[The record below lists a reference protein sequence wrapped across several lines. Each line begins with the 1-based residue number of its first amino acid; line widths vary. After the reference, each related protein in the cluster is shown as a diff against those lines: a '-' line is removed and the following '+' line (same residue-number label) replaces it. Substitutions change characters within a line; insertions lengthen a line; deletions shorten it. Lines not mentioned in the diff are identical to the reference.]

1 MKTYL
6 ERASV
11 VRERI
16 NELAAKLKDGD
27 SFGSQGFIEKSKL
40 IESWMQQAGLK
51 THIDNIGN
59 IHGKLKTNDPGAKT
73 FLIGSHFDAGI
84 SEDKFEGTLGI
95 LAGLDVMSHL
105 QSSDLPFHIELIAF
119 AEEEGMRFNHTRLG
133 SKAVAGIFKNKF
145 LELKDKNGESL
156 AEVLRTMQL
165 VPEKIKS
172 DAIPPEELLGYFEMH
187 VEQGDFLTEANVPV
201 GIAESI
207 FGQKRIEIR
216 FIGKE
221 GHAGSIPMGKRH
233 DALAAAAKFILSVE
247 KYAKKE
253 KRNITTTIGKLS
265 VLDAA
270 TNKIPGEVTCIVD
283 VRSDDAELLSE
294 AYEII
299 NSNCEKICDK
309 RNIYFEWN
317 LLQETDPVS
326 CSKKLRKI
334 LAAALGEKNIPF
346 ATLKCGAVYD
356 AAILAKVTPVCLLLL
371 RPVEENNH
379 STAED
384 EQKIIATALEISDHF
399 IKHLTSLPEKNFS
412 KKEK

>member
-1 MKTYL
+1 MKNYS
-6 ERASV
+6 ERASLLQQ
-11 VRERI
+11 RI
-16 NELAAKLKDGD
+16 NELAAKSSDGD
-27 SFGSQGFIEKSKL
+27 LFGSQGFIEKSKL
-40 IESWMQQAGLK
+40 IEGWMQEAGLD
-51 THIDNIGN
+51 TWIDNIGN
-59 IHGKLKTNDPGAKT
+59 IHGKLKTSDPDAKT
-73 FLIGSHFDAGI
+73 FLIGSHFDKGI

-95 LAGLDVMSHL
+95 LAGLDIVAHL
-105 QSSDLPFHIELIAF
+105 QKNDLPFHIELIAF
-119 AEEEGMRFNHTRLG
+119 AEEEGTRFNHTRLG

-156 AEVLRTMQL
+156 AEILRSMQL
-165 VPEKIKS
+165 NPEKIKT
-172 DAIPPEELLGYFEMH
+172 DALPPEELLGYFEMH
-187 VEQGDFLTEANVPV
+187 VEQGDFLSEANVPV

-207 FGQKRIEIR
+207 YGQKRIEIR

-221 GHAGSIPMGKRH
+221 GHAGSIPMEKRH

-247 KYAKKE
+247 KYARRE
-253 KRNITTTIGKLS
+253 KRNITTTIGKLTVS
-265 VLDAA
+265 DAA
-270 TNKIPGEVTCIVD
+270 SNKIPGEVSCIVD

-326 CSKKLRKI
+326 CSKKLRKV
-334 LAAALGEKNIPF
+334 LTTSVSEKNIPF
-346 ATLKCGAVYD
+346 ATMKCGAVYD
-356 AAILAKVTPVCLLLL
+356 AAILARVTPVCLLLL

-379 STAED
+379 SMPEE
-384 EQKIIATALEISDHF
+384 EQKSIAMALEISDHF
-399 IKHLTSLPEKNFS
+399 IKNLTSLPEKNFS

>member
-1 MKTYL
+1 MKNYL
-6 ERASV
+6 ERAST

-16 NELAAKLKDGD
+16 DELAAISKEGD
-27 SFGSQGFIEKSKL
+27 LFGSKTFIEKSRL
-40 IESWMQQAGLK
+40 IESWMQQAGLD
-51 THIDNIGN
+51 THLDNIGN
-59 IHGKLKTNDPGAKT
+59 IHGKLKSNNQGAKT
-73 FLIGSHFDAGI
+73 FLIGSHFDTGI
-84 SEDKFEGTLGI
+84 NEDKFEGTLGI
-95 LAGLDVMSHL
+95 LAGLDVVAHL
-105 QSSDLPFHIELIAF
+105 NKTDLPFHIELIAF
-119 AEEEGMRFNHTRLG
+119 AEEEGIRFNHTRLG

-172 DAIPPEELLGYFEMH
+172 DAIPAEELLGYFEIH
-187 VEQGDFLTEANVPV
+187 VEQGDFLSEKNVPV
-201 GIAESI
+201 GIPESI
-207 FGQKRIEIR
+207 YGQKRIEIR

-221 GHAGSIPMGKRH
+221 GHAGSIPMSKRH

-247 KYAKKE
+247 KYARKE
-253 KRNITTTIGKLS
+253 KRNITTTIGKLT
-265 VLDAA
+265 VRDAA
-270 TNKIPGEVTCIVD
+270 SNKIPGEVTCIVD

-294 AYEII
+294 AYETI

-326 CSKKLRKI
+326 CSKKLRK
-334 LAAALGEKNIPF
+334 LLTAAISEKNIPF
-346 ATLKCGAVYD
+346 ASMKSGAVYD
-356 AAILAKVTPVCLLLL
+356 AAIIAKITPVCLLLL

-384 EQKIIATALEISDHF
+384 EQKSIATALEIADHF
-399 IKHLTSLPEKNFS
+399 IKNLTSLPEKNFS